1 MKNVNF
7 PFNEPSG
14 MDERNELPSIDEL
27 YELLQDVVK
36 SERNSVDYTMK
47 IGGDEEP
54 ASDFDEMIPDTY
66 GCECFFVDYFIND
79 EMEDDFPLI
88 ARDFYTHEFANIP
101 EYENVEYCDVWSG
114 EDWPELMFNR
124 FTLGLMLN
132 ALNSGSEYTRALLLY
147 LHKTYYKKEY
157 RTIKRFGTMSLGE
170 LLALA
175 KPEERR
181 QTYIANLSR
190 ILYIAPLYGIK
201 IGGDCNIVYECLN
214 EFGGKFD
221 SGGRFPFDEAAGDSL
236 KDCRKEI
243 EERFNQ
249 RKLYSLDAKMSKFL
263 GNVFQWLGYSPEYAD
278 WCDEDDMGV
287 EERLAIVLFILKKT
301 FPKSKKEYSAEELTL
316 YGMIL
321 HCASAVTCNSSWLAE
336 TLETLAYGKSVTFY
350 CDEFPSMFHPED
362 VQVKTDRPRNV
373 KTEKKGKEC
382 AESAG
387 TDGHGPDEQ
396 ALFEEVDK
404 LRRKVHKL
412 ESDNGSLRA
421 GLAEKRKLEE
431 ELKDIRK
438 QLEASNRELAALRN
452 YVYNLTENDN
462 PITNKTIESMKE
474 TIAGYRIVI
483 VGGHSNWLSK
493 MKKEFPDWIFV
504 NPKASGSTDV
514 SIVDKA
520 DYVYFFTDTISHSTY
535 YQFMNVI
542 RERKIN
548 FGYIHGVNIEKN
560 IRDIY
565 VDLEED

>member
-7 PFNEPSG
+7 LLDG
-14 MDERNELPSIDEL
+14 QPSIDEINN
-27 YELLQDVVK
+27 LLRDMIE
-36 SERNSVDYTMK
+36 S
-47 IGGDEEP
+47 GGNFVNYMIKNHDDKKFMP
-54 ASDFDEMIPDTY
+54 DFDKMTSDKY
-66 GCECFFVDYFIND
+66 GCECLFVDFFINK
-79 EMEDDFPLI
+79 EMRDDFLLI
-88 ARDFYTHEFANIP
+88 ARDFYAHEFAKIP
-101 EYENVEYCDVWSG
+101 EHQDVEYFDLQSG

-124 FTLGLMLN
+124 FTLGLMMN
-132 ALNSGSEYTRALLLY
+132 AINSGSEYTKALFLC

-157 RTIKRFGTMSLGE
+157 RTIKKFSTMSLSE

-175 KPEERR
+175 KPEGR
-181 QTYIANLSR
+181 QNFYYANMAR
-190 ILYIAPLYGIK
+190 ILCIAPLYGIK
-201 IGGDCNIVYECLN
+201 IGEDCNVVYGILN
-214 EFGGKFD
+214 EFIDKHGLS
-221 SGGRFPFDEAAGDSL
+221 SGFSFDEAEGNSF

-243 EERFNQ
+243 DERFNQ
-249 RKLYSLDAKMSKFL
+249 KKLYSLDAKMSKFL
-263 GNVFQWLGYSPEYAD
+263 GNVFQWLGYSPDYAY
-278 WCDEDDMGV
+278 WCDENDRGV
-287 EERLAIVLFILKKT
+287 EDRLAIVLSILKKT
-301 FPKSKKEYSAEELTL
+301 FPKSNREYSAEELTL

-321 HCASAVTCNSSWLAE
+321 HCASAMTCNSSWVAE
-336 TLETLAYGKSVTFY
+336 MLKILAYGESGTFY
-350 CDEFPSMFHPED
+350 YDEFPPMFHPED
-362 VQVKTDRPRNV
+362 VQVKVSRPENVETEQQIKDFEEYAKTDEGRY
-373 KTEKKGKEC
+373 
-382 AESAG
+382 
-387 TDGHGPDEQ
+387 DEP

-412 ESDNGSLRA
+412 ESDNSSLRA
-421 GLAEKRKLEE
+421 ILAEKRRLEE
-431 ELKDIRK
+431 ESKDIRK
-438 QLEASNRELAALRN
+438 QLEASNRELAVLRN

-462 PITNKTIESMKE
+462 SIPDKPIESMKE

-520 DYVYFFTDTISHSTY
+520 DYVYFFTDTISHSKY

-565 VDLEED
+565 LDFEED

>member
-7 PFNEPSG
+7 PIAG
-14 MDERNELPSIDEL
+14 MPSIDEL
-27 YELLQDVVK
+27 NNLLQDMIE
-36 SERNSVDYTMK
+36 S
-47 IGGDEEP
+47 GGNFVNYMMETHADKKFMP
-54 ASDFDEMIPDTY
+54 DFDRMTSDKY
-66 GCECFFVDYFIND
+66 GCECLFVDFFINK
-79 EMEDDFPLI
+79 EMGEDFLLI
-88 ARDFYTHEFANIP
+88 ARDFYAHEFAKIP
-101 EYENVEYCDVWSG
+101 EHQDIEYFDLQSG

-124 FTLGLMLN
+124 FTLGLMMN
-132 ALNSGSEYTRALLLY
+132 AVNSGSEYTKALFLC
-147 LHKTYYKKEY
+147 LHKTYYKKEF
-157 RTIKRFGTMSLGE
+157 RTIKRFSTMSLSE

-175 KPEERR
+175 KPEGR
-181 QTYIANLSR
+181 QNFYYANMAR
-190 ILYIAPLYGIK
+190 ILCIAPLYDIK
-201 IGGDCNIVYECLN
+201 IGEDCNVVYGILN
-214 EFGGKFD
+214 KFID
-221 SGGRFPFDEAAGDSL
+221 KHGLSSGFSFDEAEGNSF

-243 EERFNQ
+243 DERFNQ
-249 RKLYSLDAKMSKFL
+249 KKLYSLDAKMSKFL
-263 GNVFQWLGYSPEYAD
+263 GNVFQWLGYSPDYAY
-278 WCDEDDMGV
+278 WCDENDRGV
-287 EERLAIVLFILKKT
+287 EDRLAIVLSILKKT
-301 FPKSKKEYSAEELTL
+301 FPNSNREYSAEELTL

-321 HCASAVTCNSSWLAE
+321 HCASAMTCNSSWVAE
-336 TLETLAYGKSVTFY
+336 MLKTLAYGESGTFY
-350 CDEFPSMFHPED
+350 YDEFPPMFHPED
-362 VQVKTDRPRNV
+362 VQVKASRPENV
-373 KTEKKGKEC
+373 ETEQQIKDFEEHTKI
-382 AESAG
+382 
-387 TDGHGPDEQ
+387 DEGRYDEP

-412 ESDNGSLRA
+412 ESDNSSLRA
-421 GLAEKRKLEE
+421 SLAEKRRLEE
-431 ELKDIRK
+431 ESKDIRK
-438 QLEASNRELAALRN
+438 QLEASNRELAVLRN

-462 PITNKTIESMKE
+462 SIPDKPIESMKE

-565 VDLEED
+565 LDFEED